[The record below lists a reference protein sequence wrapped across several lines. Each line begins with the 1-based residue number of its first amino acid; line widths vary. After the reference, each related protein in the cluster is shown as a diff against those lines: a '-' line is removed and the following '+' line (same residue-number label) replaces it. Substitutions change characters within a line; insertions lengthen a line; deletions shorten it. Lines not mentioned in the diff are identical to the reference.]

1 MKKLHDNYR
10 IVVTTEKSGKQW
22 YQVEKRFLWF
32 FWRERMFK
40 RESQAEAEEVVQYLV
55 KCEQEEIDNKIV
67 DKQVLYYP
75 KNKD

>member
-10 IVVTTEKSGKQW
+10 IVVYTEKGGNQF

-32 FWRERMFK
+32 FWRERMLRK
-40 RESQAEAEEVVQYLV
+40 ESQAEAEEVVQYLV